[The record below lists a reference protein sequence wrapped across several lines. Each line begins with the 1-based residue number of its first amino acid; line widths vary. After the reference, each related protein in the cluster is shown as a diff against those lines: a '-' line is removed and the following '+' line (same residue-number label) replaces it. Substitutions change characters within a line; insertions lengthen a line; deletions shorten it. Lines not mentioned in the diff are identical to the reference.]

1 MYSIPNYIRKPSR
14 YINREINAVYKPET
28 AFSFCLAFPD
38 TYEIGM
44 SHLGMKILYGL
55 INNMQGA
62 AAERCFAP
70 WADYEAMLR
79 SRNEPLRSMET
90 AKPLADFDVVG
101 FSLQYELSYT
111 NLLNMLDLAGI
122 PIHSDDRK
130 NEDPVILAGGPCTSN
145 PAPLLP
151 FIDAFL
157 IGDGEE
163 AVPEI
168 ILILRDLKGASRTEK
183 LSALAEIKGLY
194 IPSIH
199 KQGHKK
205 LPIRRR
211 IVDNLDQAYFPT
223 SPVVPHQAIH
233 NRVAIEIGR
242 GCPRGCRFCQAGM
255 IYRPMRER
263 SMSTVIRLAEESIR
277 NTGFSDL
284 SFTSLS
290 AGDYGC
296 LFPLIQTV
304 NERLKETHVALSLPS
319 LRVGSA
325 DRKMLRQLKGE
336 RKTGYTIAPEAG
348 TERLRNVINKTISQ
362 DDYMESL
369 QALFEEGWET
379 LKLYFMI
386 GLPTETA
393 EDIEG
398 IITMAKQAVRVAKKA
413 KVRRVNI
420 NVSISTFVPKPHTP
434 FQWMGQIPLE
444 EIRMKQAELR
454 RGLSGRFFKIKP
466 HHPET
471 SILESIFARGGEA
484 TAGLLYNAF
493 QKGCRFDG
501 WTEIFDYPRWCE
513 AMEETGIGPESAR
526 REFLL
531 DDDLPWD
538 IIDSGVSKEFLKK
551 EWERASATEVS
562 PECRE
567 KCLACGLGCKS
578 MNISSTENV
587 ETEVAALPQVKRPV
601 ILSAPTRFRVKY
613 AKTGRTRF
621 LSHLELK
628 ETIIRAVR
636 MAGGI
641 MPDYSKGFHPQ
652 PKLSFGP
659 ALGVGIAGHAEYFDM
674 EILTSIEPEKAKDR
688 LNAAL
693 PEGIEVFAIR
703 FADKRVISLNRFISR
718 YQYRVDLPKNFV
730 LPEPLLNAEIPV
742 EREVGKSGRRITV
755 NLRPLIEKAEVDG
768 NKLFLTALDRGETKL
783 RLSELLAKILRL
795 EPEAVTALNIERL
808 ELYGFRNGWLTPMEN
823 LNRW

>member
-1 MYSIPNYIRKPSR
+1 MYSIPNSIRKPSR
-14 YINREINAVYKPET
+14 YINHEINALYKPEA

-38 TYEIGM
+38 TYEVGM

-55 INNMQGA
+55 INNMPGV

-79 SRNEPLRSMET
+79 NRNEPLKSMET
-90 AKPLADFDVVG
+90 ARPLSDFDVVG

-130 NEDPVILAGGPCTSN
+130 NEHPVILAGGPCTSN

-151 FIDAFL
+151 FLDAFL
-157 IGDGEE
+157 IGDGED

-168 ILILRDLKGASRTEK
+168 ILSLMKLKGASRPER
-183 LSALAEIKGLY
+183 LRALAEIEGVY
-194 IPSIH
+194 VPAVHGRS
-199 KQGHKK
+199 HKK

-211 IVDNLDQAYFPT
+211 IVDNLDEAYFPV

-255 IYRPMRER
+255 IYRPLRER
-263 SMSTVIRLAEESIR
+263 SMATVIRLAEESIR

-296 LFPLIQTV
+296 LFPLIRTV
-304 NERLKETHVALSLPS
+304 NERFKGAHIALSLPS

-325 DRKMLRQLKGE
+325 DRKMLRQLKSE

-348 TERLRNVINKTISQ
+348 TERLRSVINKTVSQ
-362 DDYMESL
+362 DDYIEGL

-413 KVRRVNI
+413 KVRRVNV
-420 NVSISTFVPKPHTP
+420 NVSVSTFVPKPHTP
-434 FQWMGQIPLE
+434 FQWMGQISLE
-444 EIRMKQAELR
+444 EIRLKQTELR
-454 RGLSGRFFKIKP
+454 RGLSSRHFKIKP
-466 HHPET
+466 HNPET
-471 SILESIFARGGEA
+471 SILESIFARGDEA
-484 TAGLLYNAF
+484 TSELLYNAF
-493 QKGCRFDG
+493 RKGCRFDG
-501 WTEIFDYPRWCE
+501 WTEVFDFPRWCD
-513 AMEETGIGPESAR
+513 AMETTGIGPELAQ
-526 REFLL
+526 REYRL
-531 DDDLPWD
+531 DEELPWD
-538 IIDSGVSKEFLKK
+538 MIDSGVSKKFLKK
-551 EWERASATEVS
+551 EWERASTEEIS

-567 KCLACGLGCKS
+567 KCLVCGLDCKS
-578 MNISSTENV
+578 MEISSAENI
-587 ETEVAALPQVKRPV
+587 ETTVAALPPVRRPV
-601 ILSAPTRFRVKY
+601 MLSAPTRFRVKY

-636 MAGGI
+636 MADI

-674 EILTSIEPEKAKDR
+674 EVLTSVEPAKAKDR

-693 PEGIEVFAIR
+693 PEGIEIFEIR
-703 FADKRVISLNRFISR
+703 FADKSAASLNRFISR
-718 YQYRVDLPKNFV
+718 YQYRVDLPEDFV
-730 LPEPLLNAEIPV
+730 LPEPLLNAEIQV
-742 EREVGKSGRRITV
+742 EREVGKSGRRVTV
-755 NLRPLIEKAEVDG
+755 DLRPLIEKVEVDG
-768 NKLFLTALDRGETKL
+768 SRLFLTALDRGETKL
-783 RLSELLAKILRL
+783 RLSELLAKIIRL

-808 ELYGFRNGWLTPMEN
+808 ELYGFKNGWLTPMEI
-823 LNRW
+823 LRR

>member
-1 MYSIPNYIRKPSR
+1 MIPNTIRKPSR
-14 YINREINAVYKPET
+14 YINREINTIYKPDA

-38 TYEIGM
+38 TYEVGM

-55 INNMQGA
+55 INNMPGV

-79 SRNEPLRSMET
+79 RRNEPLKSLET
-90 AKPLADFDVVG
+90 AKPLSGFDIVG

-111 NLLNMLDLAGI
+111 NVLNMLDLSGI
-122 PIHSDDRK
+122 PVYSYDRR
-130 NEDPVILAGGPCTSN
+130 NEDPLILAGGPCTSN
-145 PAPLLP
+145 PVPLLP
-151 FIDAFL
+151 FIEAFL

-168 ILILRDLKGASRTEK
+168 ILRLMDLKGSGRSER
-183 LSALAEIKGLY
+183 LSVLAEIDGVY
-194 IPSIH
+194 VPSVHGRSH
-199 KQGHKK
+199 KR

-211 IVDNLDQAYFPT
+211 IVDNLDDAYFPT
-223 SPVVPHQAIH
+223 SPVVPHRAIH

-255 IYRPMRER
+255 IYRPLRER
-263 SMSTVIRLAEESIR
+263 SMATVIRLAEESIR
-277 NTGFSDL
+277 NTGFSDI

-304 NERLKETHVALSLPS
+304 NERLKGAHVALSLPS

-348 TERLRNVINKTISQ
+348 TERLRNVINKTVSQ
-362 DDYMESL
+362 ADYMESL

-386 GLPTETA
+386 GLPTETS

-398 IITMAKQAVRVAKKA
+398 IIAMAKQAVRVAKKA
-413 KVRRVNI
+413 KVRKVNI
-420 NVSISTFVPKPHTP
+420 NVSVSTFVPKPHTP

-444 EIRMKQAELR
+444 EIRLKQAELR
-454 RGLSGRFFKIKP
+454 RGLSSRYFKLKP
-466 HHPET
+466 HQPET
-471 SILESIFARGGEA
+471 SVMESIFARGDEA
-484 TAGLLYNAF
+484 TTELLYNAF
-493 QKGCRFDG
+493 RKGCRFDG
-501 WTEIFDYPRWCE
+501 WTEVFDFSRWCS
-513 AMEETGIGPESAR
+513 AMEESGIGPDYAQR
-526 REFLL
+526 RYLT
-531 DDDLPWD
+531 DDVLPWD
-538 IIDSGVSKEFLKK
+538 MIDPGLSKAFLKK
-551 EWERASATEVS
+551 EWEQATAAEIS

-578 MNISSTENV
+578 MDISSAEDV
-587 ETEVAALPQVKRPV
+587 EADVAALPPVKHPV
-601 ILSAPTRFRVKY
+601 MLSAPTRFRVKY
-613 AKTGRTRF
+613 SKTGRARF

-636 MAGGI
+636 MAGI
-641 MPDYSKGFHPQ
+641 VPDYSKGFHPQ

-674 EILTSIEPEKAKDR
+674 EVLSSIDPAKAKGG
-688 LNAAL
+688 LNAVL
-693 PEGIEVFAIR
+693 PKGIEVFELG
-703 FADKRVISLNRFISR
+703 FVDKRVMSLNRFISR
-718 YQYRVDLPKNFV
+718 YKYMVELPEGSV
-730 LPEPLLNAEIPV
+730 VPEPLLNEEIMV
-742 EREVGKSGRRITV
+742 EREVGKSGKLMTVDLRRMV
-755 NLRPLIEKAEVDG
+755 ESAKVDSG
-768 NKLFLTALDRGETKL
+768 ILFLTALDRGETKL

-795 EPEAVTALNIERL
+795 EPESVTLLNIERL
-808 ELYGFRNGWLTPMEN
+808 ELYGFKNGWLTPMEI
-823 LNRW
+823 LKQ